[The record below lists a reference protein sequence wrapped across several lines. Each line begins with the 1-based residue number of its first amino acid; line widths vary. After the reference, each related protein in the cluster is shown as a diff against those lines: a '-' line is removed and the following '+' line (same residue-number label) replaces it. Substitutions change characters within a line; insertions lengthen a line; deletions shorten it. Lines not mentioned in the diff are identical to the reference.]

1 VVPDN
6 DGSSRPT
13 GSGLLLLY
21 REEATA
27 PPALE
32 LRFLLLLLYS
42 VHCSDKETGALYQSP
57 VQTMKRVRTRHT
69 TTLEAR
75 SIHGECE
82 SGYCDHDRPREETT
96 QAEGDVVRVCARARL
111 MIHRSS
117 VAARRVVDPS
127 LIVSTIHLIAHT
139 EIMRPSFTFY
149 HH

>member
-1 VVPDN
+1 MLWKVVYLFSGLGQLSENRGRNTADVVPDN

-32 LRFLLLLLYS
+32 LRFLLLLYS

-75 SIHGECE
+75 SIHGE
-82 SGYCDHDRPREETT
+82 SVNRVTVITTDRAKRRHKQKATWC
-96 QAEGDVVRVCARARL
+96 VCARARG
-111 MIHRSS
+111 
-117 VAARRVVDPS
+117 
-127 LIVSTIHLIAHT
+127 
-139 EIMRPSFTFY
+139 
-149 HH
+149 